1 MIDGQCVEIMPTW
14 GAHPVRRPKTAHHL
28 HMQFKLKK
36 GLDIPIAGAPEQVM
50 ETAAEVTQVSL
61 LGADY
66 PGLKPVLAVEEGN
79 RVALGQTLFTDKNQ
93 PEISYTS
100 PASGVVSRIVRGYR
114 RVLEGVEIHISGD
127 DELRFDSYSP
137 DELDGLGATRVR
149 DLLQRS
155 GLWTALRTRPYS
167 RVPPADGVPQ
177 SIFVTA
183 MDSNPLAADPRV
195 VISAYRQDFLHG
207 LQIIQQLTDG
217 SIWICAASG
226 GDIPVPNGDRFKTAV
241 FEGPHPA
248 GLPGTHIHYLHP
260 VNLERSVWYLNYQD
274 VIAIGRLFT
283 SGRLWVERVV
293 ALAGPAVKR
302 PRLIRTRLGASLG
315 DLLQDELIDA
325 EVRVLSGSI
334 LSGRRA
340 ADAAAFLGRYHLQVS
355 VLREGRE
362 REFLG
367 WLGPG
372 LNKFSAS
379 NAFLSALFPKRKL
392 PLTTSQHGSP
402 RALIPVEAYQRV
414 MPLRLLPTQLL
425 RAILVGDT
433 LTARELGCLE
443 LDEEDLALC
452 SFVCP
457 SKYDYGPALR
467 ETLNRIEKEG

>member
-1 MIDGQCVEIMPTW
+1 
-14 GAHPVRRPKTAHHL
+14 
-28 HMQFKLKK
+28 
-36 GLDIPIAGAPEQVM
+36 
-50 ETAAEVTQVSL
+50 
-61 LGADY
+61 
-66 PGLKPVLAVEEGN
+66 
-79 RVALGQTLFTDKNQ
+79 
-93 PEISYTS
+93 
-100 PASGVVSRIVRGYR
+100 
-114 RVLEGVEIHISGD
+114 
-127 DELRFDSYSP
+127 
-137 DELDGLGATRVR
+137 
-149 DLLQRS
+149 
-155 GLWTALRTRPYS
+155 
-167 RVPPADGVPQ
+167 VPQ

-207 LQIIQQLTDG
+207 LQIIQQLTEG
-217 SIWICAASG
+217 SVWICAGAG
-226 GDIPVPNGDRFKTAV
+226 ADIPVPNGNRFKTAV

-260 VNLERSVWYLNYQD
+260 VNLERTVWYLNYQD

-302 PRLIRTRLGASLG
+302 PRLVRTRLGASLG
-315 DLLQDELIDA
+315 ELLRDELIEA

-379 NAFLSALFPKRKL
+379 HAFLSALFPKRKL

>member
-1 MIDGQCVEIMPTW
+1 MPLQRQ
-14 GAHPVRRPKTAHHL
+14 GVSKSQSQPMK
-28 HMQFKLKK
+28 FKLKN
-36 GLDIPIAGAPEQVM
+36 GLNIPIAGAPDQVIDNG
-50 ETAAEVTQVSL
+50 ADVSRVSV
-61 LGADY
+61 LGTDY

-100 PASGVVSRIVRGYR
+100 PASGTVSRIVRGYR
-114 RVLEGVEIHISGD
+114 RALEGIEIKIGGD
-127 DELRFDSYSP
+127 DELRFDSCTP
-137 DELDGLGATRVR
+137 DELDALPADRVR
-149 DLLQRS
+149 ELLQRS

-167 RVPPADGVPQ
+167 QVPPADGVPQ
-177 SIFVTA
+177 SIFITA
-183 MDSNPLAADPRV
+183 MDSNPLAGDPH
-195 VISAYRQDFLHG
+195 VIIAAYRQDFIYG
-207 LQIIQQLTDG
+207 LQVIQHLTKGTLWVCTDTDAELPLPD
-217 SIWICAASG
+217 SERI
-226 GDIPVPNGDRFKTAV
+226 RTAV
-241 FEGPHPA
+241 FQGPHPA
-248 GLPGTHIHYLHP
+248 GLPGTHIHYLNP
-260 VNLERSVWYLNYQD
+260 VSLHNTVWYLNYQD
-274 VIAIGRLFT
+274 VIAIGKLFT
-283 SGRLWVERVV
+283 TGSLWTERVI

-302 PRLIRTRLGASLG
+302 PRLIRTRLGASFG
-315 DLLQDELIDA
+315 DLLRGELIDA

-367 WLGPG
+367 WLAPG

-379 NAFLSALFPKRKL
+379 AAYLSALFPGRKM
-392 PLTTSQHGSP
+392 PMTTTQNGSP

-414 MPLRLLPTQLL
+414 MPLRILPTQLL

-433 LTARELGCLE
+433 LTAMELGCLE

-467 ETLNRIEKEG
+467 DTLNKIEKEG

>member
-1 MIDGQCVEIMPTW
+1 
-14 GAHPVRRPKTAHHL
+14 
-28 HMQFKLKK
+28 MQFKLKK
-36 GLDIPIAGAPEQVM
+36 GLDVPILGAPEQFVD
-50 ETAAEVTQVSL
+50 AGAEVSRVSL

-79 RVALGQTLFTDKNQ
+79 RIALGQTLFTDKNQ
-93 PEISYTS
+93 PQISYTS

-114 RVLEGVEIHISGD
+114 RALEGVEIHVGGD
-127 DELRFDSYSP
+127 DELRFDSHSP
-137 DELDGLGATRVR
+137 EELDSLPTAQVR

-167 RVPPADGVPQ
+167 RVPPAEGIPQ
-177 SIFVTA
+177 AIFVTA

-195 VISAYRQDFLHG
+195 VISAYRQDFMHG
-207 LQIIQQLTDG
+207 LQVIQHLTDG
-217 SIWICAASG
+217 TIWICIGAG
-226 GDIPVPNGDRFKTAV
+226 EEIPVPNGGRFKTV
-241 FEGPHPA
+241 IFEGPHPA

-260 VNLERSVWYLNYQD
+260 VSLERTVWYLNYQD
-274 VIAIGRLFT
+274 VIAIGRLFI

-302 PRLIRTRLGASLG
+302 PRLVNTRLGASLG
-315 DLLQDELIDA
+315 ELLRDELIEA

-340 ADAAAFLGRYHLQVS
+340 ADATAFLGRYHLQVS

-367 WLGPG
+367 WLWPG
-372 LNKFSAS
+372 LNKFSAFS
-379 NAFLSALFPKRKL
+379 AFLSALFPKRKL

-414 MPLRLLPTQLL
+414 MPLRLLPTPLL

-467 ETLNRIEKEG
+467 ETLNSIEKEG

>member
-1 MIDGQCVEIMPTW
+1 MVNALKLCQHDGRAENE
-14 GAHPVRRPKTAHHL
+14 GHRRRTADP
-28 HMQFKLKK
+28 MQFKLKN
-36 GLDIPIAGAPEQVM
+36 GLDIPISGAPEQVVH
-50 ETAAEVTQVSL
+50 AGADVSRVSL

-79 RVALGQTLFTDKNQ
+79 RVALGQTLFTDKNH

-114 RVLEGVEIHISGD
+114 RVLEGVEIRIGGD

-137 DELDGLGATRVR
+137 EELDGLTSTQVR
-149 DLLQRS
+149 GLLQRS
-155 GLWTALRTRPYS
+155 GLWTALRTRPFS
-167 RVPPADGVPQ
+167 RVPPADGMPQ

-195 VISAYRQDFLHG
+195 VIPEYREDFRYG
-207 LQIIQQLTDG
+207 LQVIQRLTDG
-217 SIWICAASG
+217 SVWICTGAAT
-226 GDIPVPNGDRFKTAV
+226 DIPVPDGTRFKTAI
-241 FEGPHPA
+241 FQGPHPA

-260 VNLERSVWYLNYQD
+260 VSLERTVWYLNYQD

-283 SGRLWVERVV
+283 SGRLWVERLV
-293 ALAGPAVKR
+293 ALAGPAVTH
-302 PRLIRTRLGASLG
+302 PRLIRTRLGAGLG
-315 DLLQDELIDA
+315 DLLRDELIDA
-325 EVRVLSGSI
+325 EVRVISGSI
-334 LSGRRA
+334 LAGRRA

-367 WLGPG
+367 WLAPG
-372 LNKFSAS
+372 MNKFSAS
-379 NAFLSALFPKRKL
+379 SAYLSALFPGRKL
-392 PLTTSQHGSP
+392 AMTTTQNGSP
-402 RALIPVEAYQRV
+402 RAMIPVEAYQRV

-425 RAILVGDT
+425 RAILIGDT
-433 LTARELGCLE
+433 ATARELGCLE

>member
-1 MIDGQCVEIMPTW
+1 
-14 GAHPVRRPKTAHHL
+14 
-28 HMQFKLKK
+28 MQFKLKQ
-36 GLDIPIAGAPEQVM
+36 GLDIPIEGAPEQVV
-50 ETAAEVTQVSL
+50 EASADVSRVSL
-61 LGADY
+61 LGTDY
-66 PGLKPVLAVEEGN
+66 QGLKPVLAVEEGN
-79 RVALGQTLFTDKNQ
+79 RVALGQTLFTDKDQ
-93 PEISYTS
+93 PDISYTS
-100 PASGVVSRIVRGYR
+100 PASGVVTRVVRGYR
-114 RVLEGVEIHISGD
+114 RVLEGIEIHIGGD
-127 DELRFDSYSP
+127 DELRFDSYLP
-137 DELDGLGATRVR
+137 EELNSITAAQVR

-155 GLWTALRTRPYS
+155 GLWTALRTRPFS
-167 RVPPADGVPQ
+167 RVPPADGMPQ
-177 SIFVTA
+177 AIFVTA
-183 MDSNPLAADPRV
+183 MDSNPLAADPGV

-207 LQIIQQLTDG
+207 LQIIQQLTEG
-217 SIWICAASG
+217 SVWLCTGAAA
-226 GDIPVPNGDRFKTAV
+226 DIPVPNGTRFKTAV

-260 VNLERSVWYLNYQD
+260 VGAERTVWYLNYQD

-315 DLLQDELIDA
+315 ELLRDELIEA
-325 EVRVLSGSI
+325 EVRVISGSI

-340 ADAAAFLGRYHLQVS
+340 ANASAFLGRYHLQVS

-379 NAFLSALFPKRKL
+379 NAFASALFPNRKL

-414 MPLRLLPTQLL
+414 MPLRLLPTLLL
-425 RAILVGDT
+425 RAIMVGDT

-443 LDEEDLALC
+443 LDEEDLSLC

>member
-1 MIDGQCVEIMPTW
+1 M
-14 GAHPVRRPKTAHHL
+14 K
-28 HMQFKLKK
+28 FKLKN
-36 GLDIPIAGAPEQVM
+36 GLNIPIAGAPDQVID
-50 ETAAEVTQVSL
+50 TGADVSRVSV
-61 LGADY
+61 LGTDY

-100 PASGVVSRIVRGYR
+100 PASGTVSRIVRGYR
-114 RVLEGVEIHISGD
+114 RALEGIEIKISGD
-127 DELRFDSYSP
+127 DELRFDSCTP
-137 DELDGLGATRVR
+137 DELDALPADRVR
-149 DLLQRS
+149 ELLQRS

-167 RVPPADGVPQ
+167 QVPPADGVPQ

-183 MDSNPLAADPRV
+183 MDSNPLAADPH
-195 VISAYRQDFLHG
+195 IIIAAYRQDFIYG
-207 LQIIQQLTDG
+207 LQVIQHLTEGTLWVCTDTDAEFPLPD
-217 SIWICAASG
+217 SERI
-226 GDIPVPNGDRFKTAV
+226 RTAV
-241 FEGPHPA
+241 FQGPHPA
-248 GLPGTHIHYLHP
+248 GLPGTHIHYLNP
-260 VNLERSVWYLNYQD
+260 VSLQNTVWYLNYQD
-274 VIAIGRLFT
+274 VIAIGKLFT
-283 SGRLWVERVV
+283 TGSLWTERVI

-302 PRLIRTRLGASLG
+302 PRLIRTRLGASFG
-315 DLLQDELIDA
+315 DLLRNELIDA

-367 WLGPG
+367 WLAPG

-379 NAFLSALFPKRKL
+379 AAYLSALFPGRKM
-392 PLTTSQHGSP
+392 PMTTTQNGSP

-414 MPLRLLPTQLL
+414 MPLRILPTQLL

-433 LTARELGCLE
+433 LTAMELGCLE

-467 ETLNRIEKEG
+467 DTLNKIEKEG

>member
-1 MIDGQCVEIMPTW
+1 
-14 GAHPVRRPKTAHHL
+14 
-28 HMQFKLKK
+28 MQFKLKK
-36 GLDIPIAGAPEQVM
+36 GLDIPITGVPEQAVDKG
-50 ETAAEVTQVSL
+50 AEVSRVSL

-79 RVALGQTLFTDKNQ
+79 RVALGQTLFTDKNH

-114 RVLEGVEIHISGD
+114 RVLEGVEIHLGGD
-127 DELRFDSYSP
+127 DEMRFNSYP
-137 DELDGLGATRVR
+137 PGELDGLGTSKIRS
-149 DLLQRS
+149 LLQHS

-177 SIFVTA
+177 AIFVTA
-183 MDSNPLAADPRV
+183 MDSNPLAADPRA
-195 VISAYRQDFLHG
+195 VIPTYRDAFVYG
-207 LQIIQQLTDG
+207 LQIIRQLTEG
-217 SIWICAASG
+217 TIWICAG
-226 GDIPVPNGDRFKTAV
+226 PGLDIPVPNGDRFKTVV

-260 VNLERSVWYLNYQD
+260 VNLERTVWYLNYQD

-293 ALAGPAVKR
+293 ALAGPGVKR
-302 PRLIRTRLGASLG
+302 PRLLRTRLGASLG
-315 DLLQDELIDA
+315 ELLRDELIDE

-334 LSGRRA
+334 LAGRRA
-340 ADAAAFLGRYHLQVS
+340 ADAAAFLGRYHLQIS

-379 NAFLSALFPKRKL
+379 YAFLSALFPKRKL

-467 ETLNRIEKEG
+467 ETLTRIEKEG

>member
-1 MIDGQCVEIMPTW
+1 MRFQ
-14 GAHPVRRPKTAHHL
+14 
-28 HMQFKLKK
+28 LKN
-36 GLDIPIAGAPEQVM
+36 GLDIPIAGAPHQVM
-50 ETAAEVTQVSL
+50 EQGAPLSRVSL
-61 LGADY
+61 LGRDY

-79 RVALGQTLFTDKNQ
+79 RVALGQTLFTDKGH

-114 RVLEGVEIHISGD
+114 RILEGVEIRISGD
-127 DELRFDSYSP
+127 DELRFNNYSP
-137 DELDGLGATRVR
+137 EELDGLQAGEVR
-149 DLLQRS
+149 EALQRS
-155 GLWTALRTRPYS
+155 GLWTALRTRPFS
-167 RVPPADGVPQ
+167 RVPPADAVPH

-183 MDSNPLAADPRV
+183 MDSNPLASDPEV
-195 VISAYRQDFLHG
+195 VVSAYRQDFVHG
-207 LQIIQQLTDG
+207 LQVIQHLTDG
-217 SIWICAASG
+217 TVWICTGAGA
-226 GDIPVPNGDRFKTAV
+226 DIPVPDRTRFRKAV

-248 GLPGTHIHYLHP
+248 GLPGTHIHYLSP
-260 VNLERSVWYLNYQD
+260 VSLDRTVWYLNYQD

-283 SGRLWVERVV
+283 TGRLWTERVV

-302 PRLIRTRLGASLG
+302 PRLLRTQLGASLG
-315 DLLQDELIDA
+315 ELLRDELIDA

-379 NAFLSALFPKRKL
+379 NAFLSALFPGRRL
-392 PLTTSQHGSP
+392 SLTTSQQGSP
-402 RALIPVEAYQRV
+402 RAMIPVEAYQRV
-414 MPLRLLPTQLL
+414 MPLRLLPTPLL
-425 RAILVGDT
+425 RAILVSDT

>member
-1 MIDGQCVEIMPTW
+1 
-14 GAHPVRRPKTAHHL
+14 
-28 HMQFKLKK
+28 MQFKLKQ
-36 GLDIPIAGAPEQVM
+36 GLDIPIEGAPEQVV
-50 ETAAEVTQVSL
+50 EAGAEVSRVSL
-61 LGADY
+61 LGTDY
-66 PGLKPVLAVEEGN
+66 QGLKPVLAVEEGN
-79 RVALGQTLFTDKNQ
+79 RVALGQTLFTDKDQ
-93 PEISYTS
+93 PDISYTS
-100 PASGVVSRIVRGYR
+100 PASGVVTRVVRGYR
-114 RVLEGVEIHISGD
+114 RVLEGIEIHIGGD
-127 DELRFDSYSP
+127 DELRFDSYLP
-137 DELDGLGATRVR
+137 EELNSITAAQVR

-155 GLWTALRTRPYS
+155 GLWTALRTRPFS
-167 RVPPADGVPQ
+167 RVPPADGMPQ
-177 SIFVTA
+177 AIFVTA
-183 MDSNPLAADPRV
+183 MDSNPLAADPGV

-207 LQIIQQLTDG
+207 LQIIQQLTEG
-217 SIWICAASG
+217 SVWICTGAAA
-226 GDIPVPNGDRFKTAV
+226 DIPVPNGTRFKTAV

-260 VNLERSVWYLNYQD
+260 VGAERTVWYLNYQD

-315 DLLQDELIDA
+315 ELLRDELIEA
-325 EVRVLSGSI
+325 EVRVISGSI

-340 ADAAAFLGRYHLQVS
+340 ANASAFLGRYHLQVS

-379 NAFLSALFPKRKL
+379 NAFASALFPNRKM

-414 MPLRLLPTQLL
+414 MPLRLLPTLLL

-443 LDEEDLALC
+443 LDEEDLSLC

>member
-1 MIDGQCVEIMPTW
+1 MRFE
-14 GAHPVRRPKTAHHL
+14 
-28 HMQFKLKK
+28 LKN
-36 GLDIPIAGAPEQVM
+36 GLDIPISGAPDQVVDA
-50 ETAAEVTQVSL
+50 AAEITRVSV
-61 LGADY
+61 LGSDY
-66 PGLKPVLAVEEGN
+66 PGLKPVLAIEEGN

-93 PEISYTS
+93 PKISYTS

-114 RVLEGVEIHISGD
+114 RVLEGVEIKIGGD
-127 DELRFDSYSP
+127 DELRFDKCAP
-137 DELDGLGATRVR
+137 DELDGLPPDRVR

-167 RVPPADGVPQ
+167 KVPTADAVPQ

-195 VISAYRQDFLHG
+195 IISEYRQDFVHG
-207 LQIIQQLTDG
+207 LQVIRHLTEG
-217 SIWICAASG
+217 TVWICTGADA
-226 GDIPVPNGDRFKTAV
+226 DIPLPDGNRIQTAV
-241 FEGPHPA
+241 FQGPHPA
-248 GLPGTHIHYLHP
+248 GLPGTHIHYLSP
-260 VNLERSVWYLNYQD
+260 VNQQRIAWHLNYQD
-274 VIAIGRLFT
+274 VIAIGKLFT
-283 SGRLWVERVV
+283 SGRLWSERVV

-302 PRLIRTRLGASLG
+302 PRLIRTRLGASFG
-315 DLLQDELIDA
+315 DLLRDELID
-325 EVRVLSGSI
+325 EDVRVVSGSI

-362 REFLG
+362 REFFG
-367 WLGPG
+367 WLAPG

-379 NAFLSALFPKRKL
+379 AAYLSALFPGRKM
-392 PLTTSQHGSP
+392 PMTTTQNGSP
-402 RALIPVEAYQRV
+402 RAMIPVEAYQRV
-414 MPLRLLPTQLL
+414 MPMRLLPTQLL

-433 LTARELGCLE
+433 LTAMELGCLE

-467 ETLNRIEKEG
+467 DTLNKIEKEG

>member
-1 MIDGQCVEIMPTW
+1 
-14 GAHPVRRPKTAHHL
+14 
-28 HMQFKLKK
+28 MQFKLKQ
-36 GLDIPIAGAPEQVM
+36 GLDIPIEGAPEQVV
-50 ETAAEVTQVSL
+50 EAGADVSRVSL
-61 LGADY
+61 LGTDY
-66 PGLKPVLAVEEGN
+66 QGLKPVLAVEEGN
-79 RVALGQTLFTDKNQ
+79 RVALGQTLFTDKDQ
-93 PEISYTS
+93 PDISYTS
-100 PASGVVSRIVRGYR
+100 PASGVVTRVVRGYR
-114 RVLEGVEIHISGD
+114 RVLEGIEIHIGGD
-127 DELRFDSYSP
+127 DELRFDSYLP
-137 DELDGLGATRVR
+137 EELNSITAAQVR

-155 GLWTALRTRPYS
+155 GLWTALRTRPFS
-167 RVPPADGVPQ
+167 RVPPADGMPQ
-177 SIFVTA
+177 AIFVTA
-183 MDSNPLAADPRV
+183 MDSNPLAADPGV

-207 LQIIQQLTDG
+207 LQIIQQLTEG
-217 SIWICAASG
+217 SVWICTGAAA
-226 GDIPVPNGDRFKTAV
+226 DIPVPNGTRFKTAV

-260 VNLERSVWYLNYQD
+260 VGAERTVWYLNYQD

-315 DLLQDELIDA
+315 ELLRDELIEA
-325 EVRVLSGSI
+325 EVRVISGSI

-340 ADAAAFLGRYHLQVS
+340 ANASAFLGRYHLQVS

-372 LNKFSAS
+372 LSKFSAS
-379 NAFLSALFPKRKL
+379 NAFASALFPNRKL
-392 PLTTSQHGSP
+392 PLTTSQNGSP

-414 MPLRLLPTQLL
+414 MPLRLLPTLLL

-443 LDEEDLALC
+443 LDEEDLSLC

>member
-1 MIDGQCVEIMPTW
+1 VVNAVQLYRHGGCAKNEGPQ
-14 GAHPVRRPKTAHHL
+14 RRTTIC
-28 HMQFKLKK
+28 MRFKLKN
-36 GLDIPIAGAPEQVM
+36 GLDIPISGAPEQVLD
-50 ETAAEVTQVSL
+50 AGAEVTRVSL

-79 RVALGQTLFTDKNQ
+79 RVALGQTLFTDKSH

-114 RVLEGVEIHISGD
+114 RVLEGVEIRIGGD
-127 DELRFDSYSP
+127 DELRFDSYP
-137 DELDGLGATRVR
+137 PEELERLTATRVR
-149 DLLQRS
+149 GLLQRS
-155 GLWTALRTRPYS
+155 GLWTALRTRPFS
-167 RVPPADGVPQ
+167 RVPPADGVAQ

-195 VISAYRQDFLHG
+195 VISEYPEDFLYG
-207 LQIIQQLTDG
+207 LQVIQQLTDG
-217 SIWICAASG
+217 SIWICTATG
-226 GDIPVPNGDRFKTAV
+226 GDIPVPNGTRFKTAV
-241 FEGPHPA
+241 FQGPHPA
-248 GLPGTHIHYLHP
+248 GLPGTHIHYLSP
-260 VNLERSVWYLNYQD
+260 ASLERTVWYLNYQD

-283 SGRLWVERVV
+283 SGRLWVERLV
-293 ALAGPAVKR
+293 ALGGPAVKR
-302 PRLIRTRLGASLG
+302 PRLVRTRLGASLG
-315 DLLQDELIDA
+315 ELLRDELIDA
-325 EVRVLSGSI
+325 EVRVVSGSI
-334 LSGRRA
+334 LAGRRA

-362 REFLG
+362 REFFG
-367 WLGPG
+367 WLAPG

-379 NAFLSALFPKRKL
+379 NAYLSALFPGRKL
-392 PLTTSQHGSP
+392 AMTTTQNGSP
-402 RALIPVEAYQRV
+402 RAMIPVEAYQRV

-425 RAILVGDT
+425 RAILVGDIVG
-433 LTARELGCLE
+433 ARELGCLE

>member
-1 MIDGQCVEIMPTW
+1 
-14 GAHPVRRPKTAHHL
+14 
-28 HMQFKLKK
+28 MQFILKK
-36 GLDIPIAGAPEQVM
+36 GLDIPIEGAPEQVV
-50 ETAAEVTQVSL
+50 EAGTEVSRVSL

-114 RVLEGVEIHISGD
+114 RVLEGVEIHIGGD
-127 DELRFDSYSP
+127 DELRFDSFSP
-137 DELDGLGATRVR
+137 EELDSVTSAQVR

-155 GLWTALRTRPYS
+155 GLWTALRTRPFS
-167 RVPPADGVPQ
+167 QVPPADGVPQ

-207 LQIIQQLTDG
+207 LQIIQRLTDG
-217 SIWICAASG
+217 SVWICAGAG
-226 GDIPVPNGDRFKTAV
+226 ADIPVPNGTRFKTAV

-260 VNLERSVWYLNYQD
+260 VNLERTVWYLNYQD

-293 ALAGPAVKR
+293 SLAGPAVKR
-302 PRLIRTRLGASLG
+302 PRLVRTRLGASLKE
-315 DLLQDELIDA
+315 LLRDELIEA

-467 ETLNRIEKEG
+467 ETLNRLEKEG